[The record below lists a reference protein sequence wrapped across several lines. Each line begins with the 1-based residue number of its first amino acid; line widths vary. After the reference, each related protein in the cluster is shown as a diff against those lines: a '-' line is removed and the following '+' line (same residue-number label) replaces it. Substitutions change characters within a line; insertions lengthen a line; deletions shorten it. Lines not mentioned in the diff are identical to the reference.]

1 MNESTVKYTKPHKAN
16 SGIIK
21 DYNKVSITLTEKHV
35 GSVGVSSGGGL
46 YLSLAD
52 TRELENLITA
62 LTSARDRLKENNA
75 ESINWGESIE
85 VDLFLGIHR
94 GNYSVHKTS
103 KENN

>member
-1 MNESTVKYTKPHKAN
+1 MNDSTVKYTKPQNTN
-16 SGIIK
+16 SGLIK
-21 DYNKVSITLTEKHV
+21 NYPKIDIKLTKNIV
-35 GSVGVSSGGGL
+35 GDVGVSSFDGL
-46 YLSLAD
+46 RLSLED

-85 VDLFLGIHR
+85 VDLFLGIHQ
-94 GNYSVHKTS
+94 GGYSVHKTS